1 MLVKDLVPNV
11 DLTDDDSFSREF
23 DLSRKDQR
31 VSLFFLSFFLLRFS
45 PFYFFVLKTNNTLL
59 LLCSVLSE
67 LHSNQTPNLFPWE
80 CDHVD

>member
-31 VSLFFLSFFLLRFS
+31 VSLFFFFFFSSSFLA
-45 PFYFFVLKTNNTLL
+45 LL
-59 LLCSVLSE
+59 LLCSKNQQHPSTSVLSFVGVTF
-67 LHSNQTPNLFPWE
+67 QPNT
-80 CDHVD
+80 